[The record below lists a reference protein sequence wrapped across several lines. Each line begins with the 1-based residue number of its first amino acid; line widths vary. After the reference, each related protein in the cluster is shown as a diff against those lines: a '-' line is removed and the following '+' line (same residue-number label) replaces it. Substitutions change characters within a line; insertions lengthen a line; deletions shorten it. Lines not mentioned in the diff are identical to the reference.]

1 MFVPRS
7 SWQAEPSRPSETN
20 KSNSLRHG
28 SSDVGF
34 QEPQLDRTLERE
46 ETVKEEQ
53 WQVELHCFAKTGG
66 ICSGTSNWNGQ

>member
-7 SWQAEPSRPSETN
+7 GWQAEPSLLSETN
-20 KSNSLRHG
+20 KSNSLRHS

-34 QEPQLDRTLERE
+34 QEPQLGRNLECE

-53 WQVELHCFAKTGG
+53 WQVELHCFTKTGG
-66 ICSGTSNWNGQ
+66 ICSGT